1 MRDSV
6 ELEVPFEMAH
16 PCSSVEGVHINTGDM
31 NPGTTHMGNLTVA
44 VQDFI
49 HVNAFDLSLGLVP
62 LVARQG
68 MLAMV

>member
-1 MRDSV
+1 MRHLV

-16 PCSSVEGVHINTGDM
+16 PCSSFEGVHINTGDM

-44 VQDFI
+44 VQVYI
-49 HVNAFDLSLGLVP
+49 HVDAFDLSLGLVS